1 MIEYHNINFVKY
13 LTIGIGPYLI
23 RSNHGDPFTPSPGPS
38 VLDLRWCKHTRIDPL
53 LFAIPIPCLLH
64 NSNTVRL
71 IVVLSSRAKRNQAL
85 EAELDRFQA
94 RPDWED
100 PGSEVSNS
108 GLGPNPCPVRKDN

>member
-1 MIEYHNINFVKY
+1 MEHASEVQKN
-13 LTIGIGPYLI
+13 
-23 RSNHGDPFTPSPGPS
+23 
-38 VLDLRWCKHTRIDPL
+38 
-53 LFAIPIPCLLH
+53 
-64 NSNTVRL
+64 
-71 IVVLSSRAKRNQAL
+71 AL